1 MQAKVW
7 GGQAD
12 QISVGMPEDVYVTI
26 PRGSRNQLEST
37 VDLDSVIKAPINVG
51 DELGRVRVIL
61 DGETLVDEPVLA
73 LTEVPEGGLF
83 KRLWDAI
90 KLFFVQLFE

>member
-1 MQAKVW
+1 M
-7 GGQAD
+7 
-12 QISVGMPEDVYVTI
+12 
-26 PRGSRNQLEST
+26 
-37 VDLDSVIKAPINVG
+37 G

>member
-1 MQAKVW
+1 MILW
-7 GGQAD
+7 
-12 QISVGMPEDVYVTI
+12 
-26 PRGSRNQLEST
+26 
-37 VDLDSVIKAPINVG
+37 IKAPINVG

-83 KRLWDAI
+83 RRLWDAI
-90 KLFFVQLFE
+90 KLFVQLFEEPQAQSVPWPGERRRE